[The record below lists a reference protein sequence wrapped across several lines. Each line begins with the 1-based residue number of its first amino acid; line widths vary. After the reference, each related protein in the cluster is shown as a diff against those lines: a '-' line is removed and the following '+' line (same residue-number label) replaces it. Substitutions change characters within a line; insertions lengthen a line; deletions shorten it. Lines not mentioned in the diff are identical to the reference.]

1 MYPYKYQNYSIFC
14 AEICSMKNEVIIS
27 SNYSKHSFSAKR
39 LIETFCAKYSSLLN
53 VRENADN
60 TEGGIILS
68 VYLTL
73 IMTQVIEY
81 SNGLILYF
89 NFNIS
94 VWKKL
99 LHMEYYIKSL
109 VKPEPIEIKK
119 AKNLRIINN

>member
-1 MYPYKYQNYSIFC
+1 
-14 AEICSMKNEVIIS
+14 MKNEVIIS
-27 SNYSKHSFSAKR
+27 VNCSKNAFNAQR

-53 VRENADN
+53 VRDNAAN
-60 TEGGIILS
+60 IEGGIILP
-68 VYLTL
+68 VCLTL
-73 IMTQVIEY
+73 ILTQVIEY